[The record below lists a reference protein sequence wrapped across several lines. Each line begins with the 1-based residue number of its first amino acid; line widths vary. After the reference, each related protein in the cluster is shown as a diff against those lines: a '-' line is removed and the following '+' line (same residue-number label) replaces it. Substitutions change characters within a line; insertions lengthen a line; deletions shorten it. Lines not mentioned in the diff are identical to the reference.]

1 MKVLILCTSD
11 YKGGAARATYRL
23 HQGLRSIDVCSQ
35 MMVQEKQSDDK
46 TVIGSSFES
55 GIGKTKTG
63 LRLILERLP
72 LKLYANRSNTPYS
85 PQWLPNNLTS
95 KIKEF
100 TPDIIN
106 LHWIGE
112 GYLRIESIARFNQ
125 PIIWTLHDSWAFT
138 GGCHIPF
145 DCNRYLSSCG
155 SCPQLGSQK
164 NWDMSRWIWQ
174 RKLKAW
180 KNLNLTIVTPS
191 HWLAQCARSS
201 SLFKD
206 LRVEVIPHGLNT
218 TIYSPREK
226 SMARTMLN
234 LPQDKQI
241 IVFGAI
247 DSLSDRNKGFH
258 LLQLAL
264 QNLSQSG
271 WQDNLEIAVFGAS
284 ESKEPT
290 DLGFKV
296 HYLGKF
302 ADCLALSLVYSAA
315 DVMIVPSLQE
325 SFGQTAFEAMACG
338 TPVVAFNATGLKDI
352 VDHQQNGYLAQ
363 PYETEDLA
371 RGIAWVLENKERH
384 QKLSYHA
391 REKTENEFTLEIQAH
406 RYLSL
411 YTEILEQSNFAD

>member
-23 HQGLRSIDVCSQ
+23 HQGLQKIDVCSQ
-35 MMVQEKQSDDK
+35 MMVQERQSDDK
-46 TVIGSSFES
+46 TVIGPSFES
-55 GIGKTKTG
+55 GIGKTKAG

-85 PQWLPNNLTS
+85 PQWLPNNLTA
-95 KIKEF
+95 KIKGF

-112 GYLRIESIARFNQ
+112 GYLQIETIAKFNK

-145 DCNRYLSSCG
+145 DCNRYMSSCG

-164 NWDMSRWIWQ
+164 NWDMSRWVWQ
-174 RKLKAW
+174 RKVKAW

-191 HWLAQCARSS
+191 HWLAKCASSS

-218 TIYSPREK
+218 TIYCPREK
-226 SMARTMLN
+226 NLARKMLG
-234 LPQDKQI
+234 LPQDKQL

-247 DSLSDRNKGFH
+247 NSLSDRNKGFH

-284 ESKEPT
+284 ESEET
-290 DLGFKV
+290 VNLGFKV

-302 ADCLALSLVYSAA
+302 SDCIALSLVYSAA

-371 RGIAWVLENKERH
+371 KGIAWVLENKERH
-384 QKLSYHA
+384 QKLSHHA
-391 REKTENEFTLEIQAH
+391 REKTEKEFASEIQAH

-411 YTEILEQSNFAD
+411 YTEILEQSNSAN